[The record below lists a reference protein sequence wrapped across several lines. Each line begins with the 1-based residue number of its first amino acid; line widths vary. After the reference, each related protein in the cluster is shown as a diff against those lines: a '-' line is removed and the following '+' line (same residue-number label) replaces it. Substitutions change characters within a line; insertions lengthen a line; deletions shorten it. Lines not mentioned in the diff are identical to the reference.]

1 MTHQSPG
8 EALQDAER
16 QVEMLRNSRMG
27 PYAFPVTAEFTNR
40 RDEQRAWRERCV
52 LFVQRGG
59 ARPHDSRDG
68 RHLPGADAR
77 HVLQPRAEAEGR
89 R

>member
-1 MTHQSPG
+1 MTHQSLE

-16 QVEMLRNSRMG
+16 PVEMLRNSRMG
-27 PYAFPVTAEFTNR
+27 PYAFPVTAELTNR
-40 RDEQRAWRERCV
+40 RDEQRAWRKTRI

-59 ARPHDSRDG
+59 ARHHDSRDG
-68 RHLPGADAR
+68 RHLPGGDAR
-77 HVLQPRAEAEGR
+77 HVLRPRAEAEGR